1 MKLYTGSLGL
11 LWDRVIRAVFMF
23 LSMLL
28 FLINGLFVEVCTL
41 GCKVG
46 RVGLVF
52 ILLILLINLIFRT
65 IYLPITYTLLLYID
79 LFRITH
85 YGISVNSVYIV
96 LFYHRFQSSS
106 QPYTKDNYYL
116 SQPYTHCWQIS

>member
-1 MKLYTGSLGL
+1 MKLYTGSLCL
-11 LWDRVIRAVFMF
+11 LWDRVIQVAFMF

-65 IYLPITYTLLLYID
+65 IYLPITYTLLLCID
-79 LFRITH
+79 LFHITH
-85 YGISVNSVYIV
+85 YGISGNSAYIV
-96 LFYHRFQSSS
+96 LFYHRFQLSS